1 MSRQRRH
8 ASRGRARA
16 HGSARVLVSLTL
28 GVLLALGGT
37 GYAAYRY
44 DEASS
49 NRLMPGVTID
59 GVEVGEM
66 SRSEAVSELTSR
78 VDDRLN
84 QEIEIVAGQESWT
97 VSAAEL
103 GTTALID
110 PAVDRALAANDT
122 YSWPDRVLRRVMN
135 RSIDVAEDLRFRPD
149 IGEIRAFVESVA
161 QQVEVDPS
169 NAQVDFVDG
178 ELVVDRP
185 EMGVSLPVRQ
195 AARDLRKALASGAS
209 NVILPVE
216 RLQPEITKDDLGK
229 TIVVDLS
236 DLQLT
241 LYDGVKVQKTYAVAA
256 GSPSY
261 PTPPGEWTIWDKR
274 VNPTWVNPAPDGWG
288 KGMPASIPGGPSSPL
303 GTRALYL
310 DAPGIRI
317 HGTPASYSIGSYASH
332 GCIRMVMPEVE
343 ELYDMVP
350 IGTKVH
356 IVP

>member
-1 MSRQRRH
+1 
-8 ASRGRARA
+8 
-16 HGSARVLVSLTL
+16 LTL
-28 GVLLALGGT
+28 GVLLTVGGA

-44 DEASS
+44 DAASS
-49 NRLMPGVTID
+49 DRLMPGVTID

-66 SRSEAVSELTSR
+66 SRAQAVAELTSR
-78 VDDRLN
+78 IDDRLN
-84 QEIEIVAGQESWT
+84 QEIEIVAGPEAWT

-110 PAVDRALAANDT
+110 PAVDRALAVNDS

-135 RSIDVAEDLRFRPD
+135 RPVDVAEALRFRPD
-149 IGEIRAFVESVA
+149 VDEIRDFVGSVA
-161 QQVEVDPS
+161 EQVEVDPK
-169 NAQVDFVDG
+169 NAQVEYVDG
-178 ELVVDRP
+178 EMVVDKP
-185 EMGVSLPVRQ
+185 EFGWALPVRQ
-195 AARDLRKALASGAS
+195 AARDLRKALASGS
-209 NVILPVE
+209 PSVTLPME
-216 RLQPEITKDDLGK
+216 RLQPEVTKEDLGK

-241 LYDGVKVQKTYAVAA
+241 LYDGTKVEKTYAVAA

-343 ELYDMVP
+343 ELYDIVP
-350 IGTKVH
+350 IGTTVH
-356 IVP
+356 VVP